1 MPARRWT
8 PPPDR
13 YIPCLLPFPA
23 GADTRHLRA
32 GGTRGIYCGEWHAG
46 RGHAAAIACEE
57 ARAVGRVRGFRCPK
71 CLREYPVSSAEPRC
85 QNCRF
90 VLEVDLDLS
99 GLSGMEP
106 QTFWARRDRSI
117 WRWREFFPI
126 EDGSTIVT
134 LGEGGTP
141 LTPAERLRQAV
152 GRADLYL
159 KNDTLLPTGSLKDR
173 SNAVG
178 ISRAVEEGRDVVA
191 VASTGNAASS
201 VAAYAARSGLQS
213 VVFVPEA
220 TAPEKVVQAVSYGAR
235 IVRVRADYDET
246 ARLYAQALMRFGWY
260 NCLSS
265 NPFRNE
271 GKKTYA
277 YEIWTDLDGR
287 VPDWVIHPTAGGTG
301 AAACWKGFNELYRL
315 GWIDRLPKIV
325 VVQAAA
331 CAPIVQAFKAGWDEI
346 RPVEP
351 KETIAESIK
360 VGAPSTMAWRA
371 LRAVRDSA
379 GTAVGLSEEEIE
391 RSQVLLAREAG
402 IFAEPAGAISL
413 GAAIRLAQEG
423 LIHAGHVVVAV
434 ITGHGLKQPPTH
446 LALPAAIPPDL
457 GALQEALQL
466 S

>member
-1 MPARRWT
+1 M
-8 PPPDR
+8 
-13 YIPCLLPFPA
+13 
-23 GADTRHLRA
+23 
-32 GGTRGIYCGEWHAG
+32 
-46 RGHAAAIACEE
+46 
-57 ARAVGRVRGFRCPK
+57 GRVRGFRCPR
-71 CLREYPVSSAEPRC
+71 CLREYPASSAEPRC
-85 QNCRF
+85 QDCHF

-99 GLSGMEP
+99 GLSGMGP
-106 QTFWARRDRSI
+106 QVFLDRRDRSI
-117 WRWREFFPI
+117 WRWKEFFPI
-126 EDGSTIVT
+126 EDGAAIVT

-141 LTPAERLRQAV
+141 LLSAERLRQEV
-152 GRADLYL
+152 GGADIYL

-178 ISRAVEEGRDVVA
+178 ISRAMEEGREVVA

-201 VAAYAARSGLQS
+201 VAAYAARAGLQS

-220 TAPEKVVQAVSYGAR
+220 TAPEKVVQAMSYGAR
-235 IVRVRADYDET
+235 IVRVRASYDET
-246 ARLYAQALMRFGWY
+246 ARLYAQALDRFGWY

-287 VPDWVIHPTAGGTG
+287 VPEWVIHPTAGGTG
-301 AAACWKGFNELYRL
+301 AAACWKGFNELCRL

-346 RPVEP
+346 WPVEP

-360 VGAPSTMAWRA
+360 VGGPSTMAWRA
-371 LRAVRDSA
+371 LRAARDSG
-379 GTAVGLSEEEIE
+379 GTAVALSEEEIE

-413 GAAIRLAQEG
+413 GAAIRLAQDR
-423 LIHAGHVVVAV
+423 LIHPGHVVVAV
-434 ITGHGLKQPPTH
+434 ITGHGLKQPPADLT
-446 LALPAAIPPDL
+446 LPVAMPPDL
-457 GALQEALQL
+457 RALREALQM